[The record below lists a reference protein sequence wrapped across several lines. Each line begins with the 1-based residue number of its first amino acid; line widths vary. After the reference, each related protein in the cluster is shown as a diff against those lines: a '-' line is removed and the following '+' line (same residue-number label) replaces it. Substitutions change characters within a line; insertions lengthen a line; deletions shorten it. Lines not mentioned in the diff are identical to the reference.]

1 MPLTKV
7 NFKPGINKE
16 ETDYSN
22 EGGWVDGNFVR
33 FRKGRVEKIG
43 GWEKYIDSTLI
54 GSPRAL
60 HAWIALDGSQYLGVG
75 TTNKYY
81 VENGNVYYDVT
92 PIRRSSTNSTTF
104 AATNGSSTITVTET
118 GHGAVNGDFV
128 TFSSAVS
135 LGGNVTAAV
144 LNQEYQINLVTGDN
158 TYEIIAKNTSGT
170 TVTANASDSGNGGSA
185 TDAVYQI
192 NSGLDVFVPSTG
204 WGVGTWGAGTW
215 GAATALSDTNNL
227 RLWTHDNFGED
238 LIINPRN
245 GGIFKWD
252 ESNGLTTRAVELSG
266 ISGANKVPT
275 KALQVITSETD
286 RHLIVLGADPLS
298 GGSRTGAIDPM
309 LIAFSDQENELEF
322 EPLNTNT
329 AGSLRLSSGS
339 SIIAGIKSRQEVL
352 IWTDTSLYS
361 MQFIGP
367 PLTFALNLINE
378 GAGLIGPKA
387 VVNAPN
393 GVFFMSKNA
402 FYFYNGSI
410 KKLNCSVQDF
420 VFSDLDVDQSFKCF
434 AGLNEEFS
442 EIWFFYPSK
451 TDDTDEISRYVIY
464 NYEENSWSI
473 GSLKRYS
480 WLNPGINEKPLVA
493 GETSSTKVIYQHE
506 TGSNDDLSS
515 MDNVFIESADI
526 DITDGDNFVFLK
538 KVIPDILFQNDLGS
552 SPDAALN
559 IVVKRRDFTN
569 QTLTTDSTTQ
579 IKNSSTFSSLR
590 TRTRQF
596 VLRFESD
603 DDNTETDRKDFK
615 WRLGNTRIDI
625 QQSGRR

>member
-22 EGGWVDGNFVR
+22 EGGWVDGNFIR

-43 GWEKYIDSTLI
+43 GWEKYIDATLI

-81 VENGNVYYDVT
+81 VENGNVYHDVT

-104 AATNGSSTITVTET
+104 AATNGSSTLTVTET

-144 LNQEYQINLVTGDN
+144 LNQEYQIDLVTGAN
-158 TYEIIAKNTSGT
+158 TYQITAKDTNGA

-185 TDAVYQI
+185 TDAAYQI

-204 WGVGTWGAGTW
+204 WGVGTWGAGSW

-252 ESNGLTTRAVELSG
+252 ESDGLTTRAVELSG
-266 ISGANKVPT
+266 ITGANKVPT

-309 LIAFSDQENELEF
+309 LVAFSDQENELEF
-322 EPLNTNT
+322 EPLSTNT

-451 TDDTDEISRYVIY
+451 TDDTNEISRYVIY

-493 GETSSTKVIYQHE
+493 GETSSSKVIYQHE

-552 SPDAALN
+552 DPDAAIN

-603 DDNTETDRKDFK
+603 DDNTEADRKDFK

>member
-7 NFKPGINKE
+7 NFRPGINKE

-22 EGGWVDGNFVR
+22 EGGWVDGNFIR

-43 GWEKYIDSTLI
+43 GWEKYIDSTLV

-60 HAWIALDGSQYLGVG
+60 HAWIALDGTQYLGVG

-104 AATNGSSTITVTET
+104 GATNGSSTITVTET

-144 LNQEYQINLVTGDN
+144 LNQEYQINLVTGAN
-158 TYEIIAKNTSGT
+158 TYEITAKDTSGA

-204 WGVGTWGAGTW
+204 WGVGTWGAGGW

-309 LIAFSDQENELEF
+309 LVAFSDQENELEF
-322 EPLNTNT
+322 EPLSTNS

-352 IWTDTSLYS
+352 IWTDTSIYS

-367 PLTFALNLINE
+367 PLTFAMNLINE

-410 KKLNCSVQDF
+410 KKLNCSVQDY
-420 VFSDLDVDQSFKCF
+420 VFGDLNVDQSFKCF

-442 EIWFFYPSK
+442 EIWFFYPSQ
-451 TDDTDEISRYVIY
+451 TDSTNEISRYVIY
-464 NYEENSWSI
+464 NYEEDSWSI
-473 GSLKRYS
+473 GSLERYA
-480 WLNPGINEKPLVA
+480 WLNPGINEKPLAA

-506 TGSNDDLSS
+506 TGSNDDASS
-515 MDNVFIESADI
+515 MDGVFVESADI
-526 DITDGDNFVFLK
+526 DITDGDSFVFLK
-538 KVIPDILFQNDLGS
+538 KVIPDILFQNDIGAN
-552 SPDAALN
+552 PDAALN
-559 IVVKRRDFTN
+559 VVVKRRDFNN

-603 DDNTETDRKDFK
+603 DDNTEADRKDFK
-615 WRLGNTRIDI
+615 WRLGNTRVDI

>member
-22 EGGWVDGNFVR
+22 EGGWVDGNFIR

-43 GWEKYIDSTLI
+43 GWEKYIDATLI

-81 VENGNVYYDVT
+81 VENGNVYHDVT

-104 AATNGSSTITVTET
+104 AATNGSSTLTVTET

-144 LNQEYQINLVTGDN
+144 LNQEYQIDLVTGAN
-158 TYEIIAKNTSGT
+158 TYQITAKDTSGA

-185 TDAVYQI
+185 TDAAYQI

-204 WGVGTWGAGTW
+204 WGVGTWGAGSW

-252 ESNGLTTRAVELSG
+252 ESDGLTTRAVELSG
-266 ISGANKVPT
+266 ITGANKVPT

-309 LIAFSDQENELEF
+309 LVAFSDQENELEF
-322 EPLNTNT
+322 EPLSTNT

-451 TDDTDEISRYVIY
+451 TDDTNEISRYVIY

-493 GETSSTKVIYQHE
+493 GETSSSKVIYQHE

-552 SPDAALN
+552 DPDAAIN

-603 DDNTETDRKDFK
+603 DDNTEADRKDFK